1 VNSKPI
7 IRSITLF
14 LDTGVYTDRSA
25 LATALAKLEELSAK
39 IAGRGYEVFTKRV
52 SLPLAPLA
60 ERARIASSVDSKH
73 YLVSIGAVKASELNS
88 SVAEL
93 VNSGYY
99 TAVYGIEKNPP
110 LVAREV
116 SRFIH
121 KLSAENPVNATR
133 VAVAMHGNPLES
145 PYFPDSTSSGVAG
158 VGFSLLLPRSLAE
171 FYRAHGSLE
180 EYTNVMKSYVSELV
194 ACARESGF
202 ERVVVDY
209 SISPWMDNSVVKLL
223 EYMGFKLLE
232 PGFLYGVHALNKL
245 VNRFATVCG
254 YAGGFN
260 EVMLPYAEDD
270 ALRDAGLKGLV
281 KARDFLYFSSV
292 CVAGPDMLVVPEST
306 EKLAGLILDTYSV
319 WLVKKRAMSLRAI
332 PVVSEPGETVD
343 LGRFG
348 RVAVINY

>member
-1 VNSKPI
+1 VRFKPV

-14 LDTGVYTDRSA
+14 LDSRVYADRGV
-25 LATALAKLEELSAK
+25 LETALAKLEELSAK
-39 IAGRGYEVFTKRV
+39 IAGKGYEVFTKRV

-60 ERARIASSVDSKH
+60 ERARVASFIDPKH
-73 YLVSIGAVKASELNS
+73 YLVSIGAVKASELSS

-99 TAVYGIEKNPP
+99 TAVYGVGENPQ
-110 LVAREV
+110 LVTREV

-133 VAVAMHGNPLES
+133 VAVAMHSNPLES
-145 PYFPDSTSSGVAG
+145 PYFPDSTSSGVEG
-158 VGFSLLLPRSLAE
+158 VGFSFLLPKSLEE
-171 FYRAHGSLE
+171 FYRARGSLE
-180 EYTNVMKSYVSELV
+180 EYADVLKSFVSELA

-223 EYMGFKLLE
+223 ECVGFKLLE

-245 VNRFATVCG
+245 VNRFTAVCG

-260 EVMLPYAEDD
+260 EVMLPYAEDS
-270 ALRDAGLKGLV
+270 ALRDAGLKGLIR
-281 KARDFLYFSSV
+281 ARDFLYFSSV
-292 CVAGPDMLVVPEST
+292 CVAGPDMLVLPEST
-306 EKLAGLILDTYSV
+306 EKLAGLILDAYSV

-332 PVVSEPGETVD
+332 PVASMPGDTVD

-348 RVAVINY
+348 KVAVIDY